1 MNLILLP
8 PSSTK
13 VGEEQWVPQQ
23 PFGPEVADN
32 GVRCWFEN
40 LWQGVCATATMLW
53 CVFSF
58 QLLRGFAHLW
68 HAMDLTACRWKSVFI
83 SQEPL
88 LQSVCECDAMLCL
101 QCVVMVC
108 YACHIWGFYNPTSLM
123 WAEDLYSQDSPLARQ
138 LIQSIARQPH
148 DRIMFGDLGGQLLG
162 LVDISTWW
170 SLFIHTI

>member
-1 MNLILLP
+1 MSR
-8 PSSTK
+8 SSPLVQKWLTMEW
-13 VGEEQWVPQQ
+13 G
-23 PFGPEVADN
+23 ADLKICDK
-32 GVRCWFEN
+32 G
-40 LWQGVCATATMLW
+40 CAR
-53 CVFSF
+53 
-58 QLLRGFAHLW
+58 QLLCCDAYLVSSFSG
-68 HAMDLTACRWKSVFI
+68 DLPICGMRWIWQLADEKACLSHKSHSYNLCV
-83 SQEPL
+83 
-88 LQSVCECDAMLCL
+88 CDAMLCL

-108 YACHIWGFYNPTSLM
+108 YACHISGFYNPTSLM